1 VPPGPPTATSSGRRL
16 MRGAGTKTL
25 FICQAC
31 GHQVGKWLG
40 RCPQCGTWNSL
51 AEEVVGPRPGP
62 GEVPLPPRRGT
73 AQPLTALKAPPET
86 RNPSGLAE
94 FDRVL
99 GGSLVSGSVVL
110 LGGDPGIGKSTLILQ
125 VMDRLCQGGLIGL
138 YLSGEESEAQL
149 KLRAERLGLRS
160 PTLLVATETCL
171 ENILKLVEE
180 TSPAFMAIDSIQTL
194 YTATLPAAPGS
205 LAQVRETAFR
215 LTQQAKLTDLATL
228 LIGHVTK
235 EGAIAG
241 PMTLEH
247 LVDTVLYL
255 EGDRSHAFRL
265 LRTVKNRFGPTQ
277 ELGVFEMQDSGLA
290 EVPNPSALFMAERAQ
305 EVPGSVVVPSLEGS
319 RPILVEVQ
327 ALVSPSSLAL
337 PRRQTSGVDPG
348 RVSLLVAVME
358 KRVGLGLSGQDVFV
372 NVAGG
377 VRLSEPACDLGV
389 ALALASSYLE
399 KPVPLDTLVF
409 GEIGLTG
416 EVRAVSQPEIRLKE
430 GHKLGFRRAVLARRH
445 TDRLGDF
452 PGLELVGVDTLAE
465 AIRRL
470 L

>member
-1 VPPGPPTATSSGRRL
+1 MPQIFSKGLHMRGPGP
-16 MRGAGTKTL
+16 KTVFL
-25 FICQAC
+25 CQSC
-31 GHQVGKWLG
+31 GHQTGKWLG
-40 RCPQCGTWNSL
+40 RCPQCGAWNTL

-62 GEVPLPPRRGT
+62 GDVVLPPRRST
-73 AQPLTALKAPPET
+73 PQPLTRLTSLPEI
-86 RNPSGLAE
+86 RQASGLAE

-99 GGSLVSGSVVL
+99 GGSLVAGSVVL
-110 LGGDPGIGKSTLILQ
+110 LGGDPGIGKSTLMLQ
-125 VMDRLCQGGLIGL
+125 VLDRLCQESQIGL

-149 KLRAERLGLRS
+149 KLRADRLGLTS
-160 PTLLVATETCL
+160 PALLVATETCL
-171 ENILKLVEE
+171 ENIFKLVEE
-180 TSPAFMAIDSIQTL
+180 VRPAFLALDSIQTL

-205 LAQVRETAFR
+205 LPQVRETAFR
-215 LTQQAKLTDLATL
+215 LAQQAKLSGMATF

-235 EGAIAG
+235 EGTLAG

-277 ELGVFEMQDSGLA
+277 ELGVFEMQETGLA
-290 EVPNPSALFMAERAQ
+290 EVPNPSALFMAERAHD
-305 EVPGSVVVPSLEGS
+305 VPGSVVVPSMEGS

-358 KRVGLGLSGQDVFV
+358 KRVGIGLSGQDVFV

-377 VRLSEPACDLGV
+377 VRLSEPAADLGV

-399 KPVPLDTLVF
+399 KPVPLDTLVI
-409 GEIGLTG
+409 GEVGLTG
-416 EVRAVSQPEIRLKE
+416 EVRAVSQPEVRLKE
-430 GHKLGFRRAVLARRH
+430 GHKLGFQRALLAQRQTERL
-445 TDRLGDF
+445 TDL
-452 PGLELVGVDTLAE
+452 PGLELLGVDSLAQ
-465 AIRRL
+465 AIKQVL
-470 L
+470 KSS